1 MKQMNTERKTD
12 RSLKALL
19 TDRTPRDFDGNT
31 LTLDKHV
38 VAPLTNS
45 VADSIDEDSGE
56 TVIDQFNF
64 MSTKGGGGGS

>member
-19 TDRTPRDFDGNT
+19 TDRTPRDFDGNP

-45 VADSIDEDSGE
+45 ADSIDEDSGE
-56 TVIDQFNF
+56 TVVDQFNF
-64 MSTKGGGGGS
+64 MSTKGGGS